1 MRKFSEY
8 LRIILRACRH
18 HWFSLIMIT
27 LAPHKYKYHFGNS
40 LTALFGEFDG
50 IIQAE
55 LCRQTIRAHESLR
68 KNNCLKI
75 W

>member
-18 HWFSLIMIT
+18 HWFSLIMTT

-40 LTALFGEFDG
+40 LTALFGEFDD

-55 LCRQTIRAHESLR
+55 
-68 KNNCLKI
+68 
-75 W
+75 